1 MYLPRVPVT
10 ASTYVMTLLDG
21 FIVAVLAGGL
31 LHGVS
36 AGALRQLAS
45 LIGLVFAL
53 LVAVQ
58 LMHAVGA
65 LAVQSLGLSESIA
78 PIVGFVVLFCGVWL
92 IFFAISRLLEQVLE
106 ALSLTIVNRAA
117 GGALGALKAALLL
130 SVLFLVLAEVDI
142 PERETQE
149 QSVLYG
155 PIAGALPTTLSVVA
169 DYVPSVRRA
178 AESFGEEVRPSVE
191 SRVDGA
197 E

>member
-1 MYLPRVPVT
+1 
-10 ASTYVMTLLDG
+10 MTLLDG
-21 FIVAVLAGGL
+21 FIVVVLAGGL

-53 LVAVQ
+53 LVSVQ
-58 LMHAVGA
+58 LMHTVGA

-106 ALSLTIVNRAA
+106 ALSLTILNRVA
-117 GGALGALKAALLL
+117 GGGLGALKAALLL
-130 SVLFLVLAEVDI
+130 SVLFLVLAEIEI
-142 PERETQE
+142 PDQE
-149 QSVLYG
+149 MQQESLLYG
-155 PIAGALPTTLSVVA
+155 PIAGALPKTLDVA
-169 DYVPSVRRA
+169 AEYVPSAKRA
-178 AESFGEEVRPSVE
+178 AESFGEKVRPSVE
-191 SRVDGA
+191 SRLEGP